1 MTPGRLHP
9 FWNGI
14 AVALLLVLCARAQS
28 DSTAA
33 LSKSAQDSVA
43 AFRKVENRA
52 FGIGE
57 KLVFDIAY
65 GMVRAGTAV
74 MSIPDSQRVGG
85 RPCYHIVT
93 TAESSSF
100 FSVFFE
106 VRDRVES
113 LMDMEGLFTWKF
125 EKHLREGKFKSDRYE
140 VYDQIRL
147 TVFAKSDTF
156 SIPLYVQDILS
167 SFYYTRTVPLE
178 VGRSFDIDNFSDGSV
193 YPLRILV
200 HRKEKIKVPA
210 GTFNCIVVEPVLR
223 VEGLFK
229 QTGKLTIW
237 LTDDERRMPVLMK
250 SKVFI
255 GSIDARLK
263 TYTTKK

>member
-1 MTPGRLHP
+1 MTAGRLH
-9 FWNGI
+9 GLREGL
-14 AVALLLVLCARAQS
+14 ASALFLALCARAQT
-28 DSTAA
+28 DTTAV
-33 LSKSAQDSVA
+33 SQKSVPDSVA
-43 AFRKVENRA
+43 VFRKVENRA
-52 FGIGE
+52 FGVGE

-74 MSIPDSQRVGG
+74 MSIPDSQRVEG
-85 RPCYHIVT
+85 RSCYHILT

-113 LMDMEGLFTWKF
+113 LMDMEGLFAWRF

-140 VYDQIRL
+140 VYDPIRL
-147 TVFAKSDTF
+147 RVFAKSDTF
-156 SIPLYVQDILS
+156 PIPLYVQDILS

-178 VGRSFDIDNFSDGSV
+178 AGRSFDIDNFSDGSV
-193 YPLRILV
+193 YPLRVLV

-210 GTFNCIVVEPVLR
+210 GTFACIVVEPVLR

-237 LTDDERRMPVLMK
+237 LTDDDRRMPVLMK

-255 GSIDARLK
+255 GSIDARLR
-263 TYTTKK
+263 TYTAKK